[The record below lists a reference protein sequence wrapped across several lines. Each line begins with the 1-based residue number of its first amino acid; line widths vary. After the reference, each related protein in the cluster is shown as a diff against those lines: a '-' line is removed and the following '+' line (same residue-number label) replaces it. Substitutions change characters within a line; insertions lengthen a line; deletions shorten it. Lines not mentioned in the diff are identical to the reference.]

1 MQAPGSHFRPRNLRQ
16 NKVFT
21 DGVKTLLQTKGYAA
35 ASLGAQLAPFTFER
49 RELRANDV
57 GIEIKF
63 CGICHSDI
71 HQARDE
77 WGGSIFPMV
86 PGHEIAGVVTDVGP
100 DVTKYKAGD
109 RVGVGCLVDS
119 CRECD
124 ACKRGLEQY
133 CTNGNV
139 PTYNGLAKDGT
150 PTYGGYSDRIVVDEN
165 FVLAIPDALPLDKA
179 APLLCAGIT
188 TYSPLRHWN
197 AGPGKK
203 VAIIGMGGLGHMGV
217 QLARAMGA
225 DVTVLSQTLSKETDG
240 KRLGAHHYY
249 ATSDAKTFERLA
261 GSFDLIINTV
271 SGKMDWN
278 QYLSLLKLDGALV
291 VVGAPSDPVPV
302 DAFSLIGGRH
312 TLAGS
317 GIGGIK
323 ETQEML
329 DFCAEH
335 GIAAEIE
342 LVPMTKVNEAYE
354 RVLKSDVRYRFVIPM
369 DTL

>member
-1 MQAPGSHFRPRNLRQ
+1 M
-16 NKVFT
+16 
-21 DGVKTLLQTKGYAA
+21 KTLLQTKGYAA
-35 ASLGAQLAPFTFER
+35 PSVGAPLAPFDFER
-49 RELRANDV
+49 RELRPADV

-86 PGHEIAGVVTDVGP
+86 PGHEIAGIVSDVGAE
-100 DVTKYKAGD
+100 VTKYKVGD

-119 CRECD
+119 CRTCD

-133 CTNGNV
+133 CTGGGV

-165 FVLAIPDALPLDKA
+165 YVVRIPDELPLDKA

-197 AGPGKK
+197 AGPGKS

-225 DVTVLSQTLSKETDG
+225 NVTVLSQTLSKEADG
-240 KRLGAHHYY
+240 KRLGAHQYY
-249 ATSDAKTFERLA
+249 ATSDPKTFEKLA
-261 GSFDLIINTV
+261 GTFDLIINTV
-271 SGKMDWN
+271 SNAMNWN
-278 QYLSLLKLDGALV
+278 QYLGLLKLDGALV
-291 VVGAPSDPVPV
+291 NVGAPSEPIPV
-302 DAFSLIGGRH
+302 DAFALIQGRH

-317 GIGGIK
+317 GIGGIT

-342 LVPMTKVNEAYE
+342 LVPMQDVNAAYE

-369 DTL
+369 DSL